1 MGGHLELDPTEGNVC
16 FGSALF
22 GWAFSLRTF
31 ARKLCKH
38 FHMEEKELMK
48 KLWGDNYYDAKAK
61 EWTTNEI
68 SKVDG
73 HKLDRSFVSFILK
86 PIMKLIHT
94 IMDNKI
100 EEVEKMCHDLHI
112 ELKQDEKSQTG
123 KDLMKTI
130 LKKWIHAADALLEM
144 IVHCLPSP
152 VDA

>member
-112 ELKQDEKSQTG
+112 ELKQDEKS
-123 KDLMKTI
+123 
-130 LKKWIHAADALLEM
+130 
-144 IVHCLPSP
+144 
-152 VDA
+152 